1 MPKGTINMIHKNSI
15 GRRKRHFIF
24 WMLLFSILFPI
35 FFSYYPMAKGF
46 VMAFQNY
53 NLLNINNI
61 HWCGLDNFRELFSRS
76 PGNSFYTTIGN
87 TVKWVF
93 ISLFFQFTIGFG
105 LALLLKKRFK
115 GSDIYQGIIFFPW
128 AVSGFLIGIIW
139 RWLYNGTSGV
149 FNDLLVRIGILS
161 EPFGFLASTSTSLYA
176 CIIANIWYGIPYF
189 TIMITA
195 ALRGVPADL
204 YEAANMDGANPLQ
217 RFFHVTIPSIKSTL
231 LLTLLLRT
239 IWIFNF
245 PDLIYAMTNGGPA
258 GSSNIITS
266 YMMQLVNNLDYGM
279 ASAVGVLCIL
289 VELVFAVFYLKLT
302 KYGEED

>member
-1 MPKGTINMIHKNSI
+1 MCQNNLIVKRQ
-15 GRRKRHFIF
+15 RRFIF
-24 WMLLFSILFPI
+24 WMLLPAILFPL
-35 FFSYYPMAKGF
+35 FFTYYPMAKGF

-53 NLLNINNI
+53 NILNINHI
-61 HWCGLDNFRELFSRS
+61 QWCGLDNFKALFSRS
-76 PGNSFYTTIGN
+76 PGNMFFITIGN
-87 TVKWVF
+87 TVKWVG

-105 LALLLKKRFK
+105 LALLLKKKFK
-115 GSDIYQGIIFFPW
+115 GSGAYQGCIFFPW

-149 FNDLLVRIGILS
+149 FNDIFIRLGILDK
-161 EPFGFLASTSTSLYA
+161 PFGFLANSNTALYA
-176 CIIANIWYGIPYF
+176 CIVANIWYGIPYF

-204 YEAANMDGANPLQ
+204 YEAANMDGASPLQ
-217 RFFHVTIPSIKSTL
+217 QFIRITVPSIKSTL

-245 PDLIYAMTNGGPA
+245 PDLIYAMTNGGPS

-266 YMMQLVNNLDYGM
+266 YMLQLVNNLDYGA
-279 ASAVGVLCIL
+279 ASAVGVLCVL
-289 VELVFAVFYLKLT
+289 TELIFVVLYLKVT
-302 KYGEED
+302 KYGKEE

>member
-1 MPKGTINMIHKNSI
+1 MGQNNLIVKRQ
-15 GRRKRHFIF
+15 RRFIF
-24 WMLLFSILFPI
+24 WMLLPAILFPL
-35 FFSYYPMAKGF
+35 FFTYYPMAKGF

-53 NLLNINNI
+53 NILNINHI
-61 HWCGLDNFRELFSRS
+61 QWCGLDNFKALFSRS
-76 PGNSFYTTIGN
+76 PGNMFFITIGN
-87 TVKWVF
+87 TVKWVG

-105 LALLLKKRFK
+105 LALLLKKKFK
-115 GSDIYQGIIFFPW
+115 GSGAYQGCIFFPW

-149 FNDLLVRIGILS
+149 FNDIFIRLGILDK
-161 EPFGFLASTSTSLYA
+161 PFGFLANSNTALYA
-176 CIIANIWYGIPYF
+176 CIVANIWYGIPYF

-204 YEAANMDGANPLQ
+204 YEAANMDGASPLQ
-217 RFFHVTIPSIKSTL
+217 QFIRITVPSIKSTL

-245 PDLIYAMTNGGPA
+245 PDLIYAMTNGGPS

-266 YMMQLVNNLDYGM
+266 YMLQLVNNLDYGA
-279 ASAVGVLCIL
+279 ASAVGVLCVL
-289 VELVFAVFYLKLT
+289 TELIFVVLYLMVT
-302 KYGEED
+302 KYGKEE

>member
-1 MPKGTINMIHKNSI
+1 MGQNNLIVKRQ
-15 GRRKRHFIF
+15 RRFIF
-24 WMLLFSILFPI
+24 WMLLPAILFPL
-35 FFSYYPMAKGF
+35 FFTYYPMAKGF

-53 NLLNINNI
+53 NILNINHI
-61 HWCGLDNFRELFSRS
+61 QWCGLDNFKALFSRS
-76 PGNSFYTTIGN
+76 PGNMFFITIGN
-87 TVKWVF
+87 TVKWVG

-105 LALLLKKRFK
+105 LALLLKKKFK
-115 GSDIYQGIIFFPW
+115 GSGAYQGCIFFPW

-149 FNDLLVRIGILS
+149 FNDIFIRLGILDK
-161 EPFGFLASTSTSLYA
+161 PFGFLANSNTALYA
-176 CIIANIWYGIPYF
+176 CIVANIWYGIPYF

-204 YEAANMDGANPLQ
+204 YEAANMDGASPLQ
-217 RFFHVTIPSIKSTL
+217 QFIRITVPSIKSTL

-245 PDLIYAMTNGGPA
+245 PDMIYAMTNGGPS

-266 YMMQLVNNLDYGM
+266 YMLQLVNNLDYGA
-279 ASAVGVLCIL
+279 ASAVGVLCVL
-289 VELVFAVFYLKLT
+289 TELIFVVLYLKVT
-302 KYGEED
+302 KYGKEE

>member
-1 MPKGTINMIHKNSI
+1 MTHKNSI
-15 GRRKRHFIF
+15 SKRNRRFIIL
-24 WMLLFSILFPI
+24 MILPAILFPLI
-35 FFSYYPMAKGF
+35 FTYYPMAKGF

-53 NLLNINNI
+53 NILNIKNI
-61 HWCGLDNFRELFSRS
+61 HWVGLDNFRTLFSNS

-87 TVKWVF
+87 TFKWVF
-93 ISLFFQFTIGFG
+93 LSLFFQFTIGFG
-105 LALLLKKRFK
+105 LALLLKKKFK

-128 AVSGFLIGIIW
+128 AVSGFLIGITW

-149 FNDLLVRIGILS
+149 FNDILVRLGILS
-161 EPFGFLASTSTSLYA
+161 KPFGFLASTNTALYA

-204 YEAANMDGANPLQ
+204 YEAANMDGASPLQ
-217 RFFHVTIPSIKSTL
+217 RFFHVTVPSIKSTL

-279 ASAVGVLCIL
+279 ASAVGVLCVSIELIFAIL
-289 VELVFAVFYLKLT
+289 YLKLT
-302 KYGEED
+302 KYGEES